1 MAQINTRRSVTTLDL
16 AGNIV
21 SAYVANN
28 SLTMSELPN
37 LIGCVHV
44 ALSGLAEG
52 FAATPSIEASDKAT
66 PTQIRKSITP
76 GALISFIDGKAYKTL
91 KRHLAGHGLN
101 PRNYRERYGL
111 PGDYPMVAASYAEER
126 SAIAR
131 AIGLGQPREALRAA
145 SATSGRRKGR

>member
-1 MAQINTRRSVTTLDL
+1 MPQVGTRRSITTLDL

-28 SLTMSELPN
+28 SLAISELPN
-37 LIGCVHV
+37 FIGSVHV

-52 FAATPSIEASDKAT
+52 GVAGPPIKAT
-66 PTQIRKSITP
+66 DKVTPAQIRKSITP

-91 KRHLAGHGLN
+91 KRHLASHGLN
-101 PRNYRERYGL
+101 PRDYRECYGL
-111 PGDYPMVAASYAEER
+111 PADYPMVAANYAEQR

-131 AIGLGQPREALRAA
+131 AIGLGQPREALSVL
-145 SATSGRRKGR
+145 SATNGRRKGR